1 MKNKGLTNSTPS
13 VTIKVQRTK
22 GKVKTMRTYRLVVE
36 LNGVT
41 MTMYT
46 DAENTEKAIELTKGR
61 YNEMQILE
69 IF

>member
-1 MKNKGLTNSTPS
+1 
-13 VTIKVQRTK
+13 
-22 GKVKTMRTYRLVVE
+22 MRTYRLTVE

-46 DAENTEKAIELTKGR
+46 DAENTERAIELTKGG

-69 IF
+69 VF

>member
-1 MKNKGLTNSTPS
+1 
-13 VTIKVQRTK
+13 
-22 GKVKTMRTYRLVVE
+22 MRTYRLVVE